1 MGAEFA
7 NIGLVEAFFC
17 DVAEV
22 VFVVEMNQPR
32 KRILASLGRNG
43 SNGCCSIFIGHK
55 ISKMIQKGPDP
66 NCIIAHPIEK
76 WLKLATDYKLVIA
89 FIYCFMRI
97 DLQKA

>member
-1 MGAEFA
+1 
-7 NIGLVEAFFC
+7 
-17 DVAEV
+17 
-22 VFVVEMNQPR
+22 
-32 KRILASLGRNG
+32 
-43 SNGCCSIFIGHK
+43 
-55 ISKMIQKGPDP
+55 MIQKGPDP